1 MNKEDCTNCKC
12 YYKCQKNSEFLEQIY
27 HRLEWVLLWLFFIMI
42 GSCSS
47 NVRVDNLDTT
57 NITLI
62 DINKKLNIL
71 VQQQKEII
79 NNSTIKDI
87 KDESKASKENL

>member
-27 HRLEWVLLWLFFIMI
+27 HRLGWALLWLFLIMM

-57 NITLI
+57 NITLM

-79 NNSTIKDI
+79 NKGIQND
-87 KDESKASKENL
+87 